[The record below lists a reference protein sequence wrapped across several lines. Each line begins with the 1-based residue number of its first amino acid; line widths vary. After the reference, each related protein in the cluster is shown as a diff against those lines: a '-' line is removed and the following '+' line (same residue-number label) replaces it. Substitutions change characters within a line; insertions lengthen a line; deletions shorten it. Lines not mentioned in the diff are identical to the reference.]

1 MRVADGLGETERAD
15 AVLRASRA
23 ANEVL
28 DLTPALGADDAGKGA
43 AGGTL
48 VPCAPP

>member
-1 MRVADGLGETERAD
+1 MRSADGLGETERAVVV
-15 AVLRASRA
+15 VLRASRA

-28 DLTPALGADDAGKGA
+28 DLTPALGTDDAGKGA

-48 VPCAPP
+48 VP